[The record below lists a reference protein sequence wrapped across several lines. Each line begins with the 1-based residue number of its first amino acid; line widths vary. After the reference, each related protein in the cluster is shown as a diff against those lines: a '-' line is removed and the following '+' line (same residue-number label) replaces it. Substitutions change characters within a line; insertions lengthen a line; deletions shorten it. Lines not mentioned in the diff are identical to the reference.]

1 MDEFIALLEP
11 FLPQNLNVSEL
22 IEGTV
27 ILCAGIFVIGLIGR
41 LFFGKKSVLNQSVS
55 SAIGI
60 LFIYI
65 VTIVIYST
73 GVNLG
78 FLLSPL
84 PFISLSGENMYLF
97 NFLNADY
104 TDICYQLLNMIV
116 LSFLTNLVHE
126 WLPTG
131 KKLVGW
137 YFYRCLT
144 VLLAMVLHLIVS
156 ALLNAWLPEDILTW
170 APTILLFVLLAMMF
184 VGALKLIVSAALSFI
199 SPVIAILYTF
209 FFTSSMGKKLSKAVL
224 TTALVSGLILILNL
238 FDISVIYIGA
248 SALTAYIPLLIIL
261 LIIWY
266 VIGHLF

>member
-1 MDEFIALLEP
+1 MDELLALLKSY
-11 FLPQNLNVSEL
+11 LPENLNVNEL

-27 ILCAGIFVIGLIGR
+27 ILCAGIFLFGLIGR

-97 NFLNADY
+97 NFLNANY
-104 TDICYQLLNMIV
+104 KDICYQLLNMVV
-116 LSFLTNLVHE
+116 LAFLTNLVHE

-131 KKLVGW
+131 KKLIGW

-156 ALLNAWLPEDILTW
+156 SLLNAWLPEDILAL

-184 VGALKLIVSAALSFI
+184 MGALKLIVSAALSFI
-199 SPVIAILYTF
+199 SPVIAVLYTF
-209 FFTSSMGKKLSKAVL
+209 FFTSAMGKKLSKAVL
-224 TTALVSGLILILNL
+224 TTALVSGLMLILNL

-261 LIIWY
+261 LVIWY
-266 VIGHLF
+266 VIGHIF